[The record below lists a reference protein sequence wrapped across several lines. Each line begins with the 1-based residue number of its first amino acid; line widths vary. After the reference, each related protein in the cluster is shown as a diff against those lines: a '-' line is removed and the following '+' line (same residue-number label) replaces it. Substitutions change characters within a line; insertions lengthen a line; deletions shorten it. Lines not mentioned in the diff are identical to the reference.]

1 MKKKK
6 KSVYWWDLIN
16 LLGSTSFKGLF
27 LLLSMKYDIVYSGK
41 GRISTVTIITII
53 IPIAVSVML
62 VILSYCF
69 LRRRATKKS
78 NAIKGESFKKSD
90 HILNYH
96 GMQVVIH
103 SNHIPFFSFSF
114 WQYQIRAH
122 YQYKLSIHYIPSKM

>member
-1 MKKKK
+1 MEKKKRK
-6 KSVYWWDLIN
+6 KKRVYLWDLIN

-78 NAIKGESFKKSD
+78 NTIKGKSFKKSD
-90 HILNYH
+90 HILKVCKWSYVH
-96 GMQVVIH
+96 IISH
-103 SNHIPFFSFSF
+103 SSHFLILLFPKEESNKEV
-114 WQYQIRAH
+114 QC
-122 YQYKLSIHYIPSKM
+122 YKGQEF